1 MSDYSPESENETTHL
16 KKYRLNDLRK
26 RSVSYEREQAN
37 VLRDRR
43 REGSHSSPECSPEMT
58 TMPANQTNVIFQ
70 GSNSNGHNGLV
81 NLVAGI

>member
-1 MSDYSPESENETTHL
+1 MSDYSLESEYETTHL

-26 RSVSYEREQAN
+26 RSVSFEREQAN

-58 TMPANQTNVIFQ
+58 MPASQTNVLFQ
-70 GSNSNGHNGLV
+70 GSNGNGHNGLV